1 MHSTS
6 HVDLTAH
13 MTPAQQQE
21 LSAASAQI
29 GTVADATREFDGL
42 EWQESEFQA
51 AIERAARRY
60 QTETRILDGV
70 PDDARHAVER
80 EEEHC
85 DRLALIEAA

>member
-1 MHSTS
+1 MASQLHQNP
-6 HVDLTAH
+6 TAGLN
-13 MTPAQQQE
+13 PRQRQE

-29 GTVADATREFDGL
+29 GTVADATRELDGL

-80 EEEHC
+80 KEEHC
-85 DRLALIEAA
+85 DRLAMIEAA